1 MMQGL
6 SCIPE
11 LAVISLNS
19 YITNSW
25 RIFFTLLSAL
35 PSRPLSYQ
43 LSAGD
48 KWAFED
54 MNKESFLQANSRA
67 ASAVD

>member
-1 MMQGL
+1 MSSRA
-6 SCIPE
+6 SCDQPE
-11 LAVISLNS
+11 LVTSQIAGG
-19 YITNSW
+19 
-25 RIFFTLLSAL
+25 FFTLLSGL